1 VDFGAISAKDSY
13 KWFIQFINSK
23 SYILGLI
30 NILFLLKSS
39 GKEGALNNIM
49 NLGY

>member
-13 KWFIQFINSK
+13 KWSIQFISSK
-23 SYILGLI
+23 SRILGLV

-39 GKEGALNNIM
+39 GKGGALNNVT